1 MAKESMKAREVRRAK
16 LVARYAEKRAA
27 LKQIVRTGD
36 PAEAY
41 EAAQKLQALPKNAN
55 PIRLHNRCKLT
66 GRPKGYIRQFGIS
79 RIQFREMASKVVLIN
94 LIYFYMTDPI
104 ADYLT
109 RLRNAIQAKHRVVE
123 VPASN
128 LKKEITKILFEK
140 GYILNY
146 KFVED
151 GPQGTI
157 KVALKYDPVNKVN
170 AIKKLERISSPGM
183 RKYTGYKDM
192 PRVINGLGIAIISTS
207 KGVMTNKEAA
217 ELKIGGEVLC
227 YVY

>member
-1 MAKESMKAREVRRAK
+1 
-16 LVARYAEKRAA
+16 
-27 LKQIVRTGD
+27 
-36 PAEAY
+36 
-41 EAAQKLQALPKNAN
+41 
-55 PIRLHNRCKLT
+55 
-66 GRPKGYIRQFGIS
+66 
-79 RIQFREMASKVVLIN
+79 
-94 LIYFYMTDPI
+94 MTDPI

-128 LKKEITKILFEK
+128 LKKEITKILFDK

-151 GPQGTI
+151 GPQGSI
-157 KVALKYDPVNKVN
+157 KIALKYNPQTKVN
-170 AIKKLERISSPGM
+170 AIKSLTRVSTPGM

-207 KGVMTNKEAA
+207 KGVMTYKEAA
-217 ELKIGGEVLC
+217 TLKIGGEVLC

>member
-1 MAKESMKAREVRRAK
+1 
-16 LVARYAEKRAA
+16 
-27 LKQIVRTGD
+27 
-36 PAEAY
+36 
-41 EAAQKLQALPKNAN
+41 
-55 PIRLHNRCKLT
+55 
-66 GRPKGYIRQFGIS
+66 
-79 RIQFREMASKVVLIN
+79 
-94 LIYFYMTDPI
+94 MTDPI
-104 ADYLT
+104 AENLT
-109 RLRNAIQAKHRVVE
+109 RLRNAIMAKHRVVE

-146 KFVED
+146 KFEED

-157 KVALKYDPVNKVN
+157 KIALKYNPQSKVN
-170 AIKKLERISSPGM
+170 AIKSLTRVSTPGM
-183 RKYTGYKDM
+183 RKYTGYREM

-207 KGVMTNKEAA
+207 KGVMTDKEAA